1 MQKLNQ
7 LETIRNSTSSLKI
20 KKPTL
25 EKEDNWKTS
34 LPKFHKLQTEASQF
48 SVLDKDEDIKP
59 GKNVKIP
66 TPRFQRRTNTGNM
79 YEDLIKDL
87 NNSNEDLNKLTFDF
101 ISEDEDEDKLGEESK
116 NFLKKFSMTLHEESA
131 FLNRNKNKAIPIS
144 IVHVDSDSDNSDELD
159 TDKEKYL
166 ELEK

>member
-1 MQKLNQ
+1 M
-7 LETIRNSTSSLKI
+7 
-20 KKPTL
+20 
-25 EKEDNWKTS
+25 
-34 LPKFHKLQTEASQF
+34 
-48 SVLDKDEDIKP
+48 DKDEVIKP
-59 GKNVKIP
+59 GKNVKVP
-66 TPRFQRRTNTGNM
+66 TPRFQRTNTGNM

-101 ISEDEDEDKLGEESK
+101 ISEDEDEDEDKLGEESK
-116 NFLKKFSMTLHEESA
+116 NFLKRFSMTNHEESA